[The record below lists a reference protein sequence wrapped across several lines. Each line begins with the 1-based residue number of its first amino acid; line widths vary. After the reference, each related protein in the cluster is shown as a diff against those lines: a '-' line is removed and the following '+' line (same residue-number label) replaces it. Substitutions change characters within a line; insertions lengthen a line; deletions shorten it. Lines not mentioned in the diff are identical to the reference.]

1 MTAEKRFAVNVFH
14 PGKCDNQRL
23 LWKVLTSENCAGE
36 QSRYC
41 DLDDVQVHRVP
52 LRSLQMLMYDVI
64 TETGKECVENL
75 LNSPYLTDKQT
86 KRQSPQ
92 CGWYWA
98 SIPIDTPVFHFADS
112 VRKKQSLWA
121 NEVLVPEHVTAVLGK
136 NVTLTCNVR
145 VSTNLS
151 LTQSSWERRLPSGT
165 FTLAVFNPEYGISI
179 ADNYSNRVHFL
190 KPSVHDVSIIL
201 EGVGFADIGTY
212 TCKVVT
218 FQLGNMQA
226 STKVEIMVMHS
237 GSPLRCFCEAIFSF
251 RGPGVIKICRI
262 QDRHENGAETVEPK
276 VYVSPGSLSLLA
288 GDGETLV
295 ATCTAERGRPASDV
309 LWVTDLDG
317 QTDVMIHEETDGTT
331 TTLAHFIWAPTREGF
346 GSALSCIVLH
356 PALSTEY
363 RIPYQL
369 NVLFPPDVV
378 VVGLQEVWYVGQEN
392 VKLDCKAAANP
403 PAHVFLWTR
412 LDAPMPAGVDTSNG
426 SLMFTR
432 PLEQNDSGQYRC
444 EVQNDVGRSVQD
456 VRILII
462 EPPPT
467 TAIPTT
473 QSNLPKSSLTIT
485 APVKQQAHVT
495 FPSEAS
501 APHSSLGTVM
511 GGVIGGILV
520 LVLLTALAGFIYMR
534 QRRTFRGNYY
544 TKQYIG
550 PSDMQKESQSDV
562 LEPNELRDVYGDD
575 SGNGS
580 QELKPKIDGDI
591 IYPDYG
597 SDHKD
602 MEGWSDNLSL
612 QKEETYYSDH
622 HNHHNVN
629 PSGPPLHNGSPYL
642 QDECRNNGTDSDYVS
657 HVDGSVI
664 SRREWYV

>member
-1 MTAEKRFAVNVFH
+1 MAEEVRDIFGNSTVSR
-14 PGKCDNQRL
+14 GL
-23 LWKVLTSENCAGE
+23 LPFFGLLFCV
-36 QSRYC
+36 Y
-41 DLDDVQVHRVP
+41 
-52 LRSLQMLMYDVI
+52 
-64 TETGKECVENL
+64 TGV
-75 LNSPYLTDKQT
+75 
-86 KRQSPQ
+86 
-92 CGWYWA
+92 
-98 SIPIDTPVFHFADS
+98 
-112 VRKKQSLWA
+112 WA

-136 NVTLTCNVR
+136 NVTLTCKVR

-151 LTQSSWERRLPSGT
+151 LTQSSWERKLPSGT
-165 FTLAVFNPEYGISI
+165 FTLAVFNPQYGISI

-226 STKVEIMVMHS
+226 STKVDIM
-237 GSPLRCFCEAIFSF
+237 
-251 RGPGVIKICRI
+251 
-262 QDRHENGAETVEPK
+262 VEPK

-295 ATCTAERGRPASDV
+295 ATCTAERGRPASEV
-309 LWVTDLDG
+309 LWMTDLDG
-317 QTDVMIHEETDGTT
+317 QTDVMTHEETDGTT

-346 GSALSCIVLH
+346 GSALSCIVRH
-356 PALSTEY
+356 PALSTEF

-369 NVLFPPDVV
+369 NILFRPDVV
-378 VVGLQEVWYVGQEN
+378 VVGLQEAWYVGQRN
-392 VKLDCKAAANP
+392 VKLDCKASANP

-444 EVQNDVGRSVQD
+444 EVQNDVGQSFQD
-456 VRILII
+456 VRILIK

-485 APVKQQAHVT
+485 APVKQQDHFT

-501 APHSSLGTVM
+501 TPHSSLGTVV
-511 GGVIGGILV
+511 GGAIGGILV
-520 LVLLTALAGFIYMR
+520 LVLLTALAGVIYMR

-550 PSDMQKESQSDV
+550 PSDIQKESQLDV
-562 LEPNELRDVYGDD
+562 LEPHELRDVYGDD

-602 MEGWSDNLSL
+602 IEGWSDNLSL
-612 QKEETYYSDH
+612 QREETYYSDH
-622 HNHHNVN
+622 HNSHNVN

-642 QDECRNNGTDSDYVS
+642 QDECCNNGTDSDYVS